1 MIAAKQ
7 QNKKEKENV
16 LMLFFELKKILYSP
30 GMKAMKPSVK
40 SADVTSTFSTSNQ
53 QRCQPLQFC
62 CIKKKRNHGCLE
74 KLQGVCV
81 GGGGAV

>member
-1 MIAAKQ
+1 MQRYFAGVTSVKMSALETQMIAAKQ

-40 SADVTSTFSTSNQ
+40 SADVASTFSTSNQ

-62 CIKKKRNHGCLE
+62 CIKKK
-74 KLQGVCV
+74 
-81 GGGGAV
+81 